1 MRCIWGLLI
10 CLTITACSPQGD
22 SEAAG
27 TQAQES
33 AEARGQDTAAT
44 TSPTEPSADDLSE
57 EDLRALARD
66 PEALRE
72 IMADPQ
78 RRQAVR
84 ERMRELRQQRRA
96 ESGREDPEVAM
107 RERARRHRQTLEEK
121 NGDEQRGRR
130 SRTGRW
136 WENDVIARNV
146 GLSPEQVGDITT
158 AHDELTAAAR
168 EARQRLAQVASSM
181 QEALKAHDR
190 ERLVELVDAR
200 QQALQARAQAES
212 EWMKRLLGILED
224 EQMRKLAE
232 ERPELISALLAPV
245 R

>member
-1 MRCIWGLLI
+1 MGLMRFAWIFLI
-10 CLTITACSPQGD
+10 VLTIAACSSQDG
-22 SEAAG
+22 A
-27 TQAQES
+27 ES
-33 AEARGQDTAAT
+33 AKEAGQATEADDPAARADA
-44 TSPTEPSADDLSE
+44 TEPAIDDLSE

-96 ESGREDPEVAM
+96 ESGREDPRAAM
-107 RERARRHRQTLEEK
+107 RERAQRHRQTLEEG
-121 NGDEQRGRR
+121 GDRQRGRR

-146 GLSPEQVGDITT
+146 GLSPEQVGDIGT
-158 AHDELTAAAR
+158 AHDQLTAAAR
-168 EARQRLAQVASSM
+168 ESRQQLAQVASSM
-181 QEALKAHDR
+181 QEALKASDR
-190 ERLVELVDAR
+190 DRLVELVDAR
-200 QQALQARAQAES
+200 QEALQVRAQAEA
-212 EWMKRLLGILED
+212 EWMKRLLEILED
-224 EQMRKLAE
+224 EQMTRLAE
-232 ERPELISALLAPV
+232 ERPELVSALLAPV

>member
-22 SEAAG
+22 SEAAD
-27 TQAQES
+27 TKAQES
-33 AEARGQDTAAT
+33 AEAPGQETAAK

-96 ESGREDPEVAM
+96 DSGREDPKAAM
-107 RERARRHRQTLEEK
+107 RERARRHRQTLEE

-136 WENDVIARNV
+136 WENDAIARNV

-168 EARQRLAQVASSM
+168 EARQQLAQVASSM
-181 QEALKAHDR
+181 QEALKANDR
-190 ERLVELVDAR
+190 ERLAELVNAR

-224 EQMRKLAE
+224 EQMTKLAE
-232 ERPELISALLAPV
+232 ERPELVSALLAPV

>member
-1 MRCIWGLLI
+1 MRCIWCLLI
-10 CLTITACSPQGD
+10 GLTITACSPQGD

-33 AEARGQDTAAT
+33 AEARGQDTAAK

-66 PEALRE
+66 PDALRE

-84 ERMRELRQQRRA
+84 ERMREMRQQRRA
-96 ESGREDPEVAM
+96 ESGREDPRAAM
-107 RERARRHRQTLEEK
+107 RERAQRHRQTLEEG
-121 NGDEQRGRR
+121 GDEQRGRR

-168 EARQRLAQVASSM
+168 EARQQLAQVASSM
-181 QEALKAHDR
+181 QEALKANDR

-200 QQALQARAQAES
+200 QQALQARAQAEA
-212 EWMKRLLGILED
+212 EWMKRLLEILED

-232 ERPELISALLAPV
+232 ERPELVSALLAPV